1 MVGGFVR
8 DTLLQRE
15 THDMDFA
22 TDVSLS
28 TLTSL
33 FPHSLV
39 FAKFGTLSFRKDG
52 VDITIAHFR
61 KEGDYQDHRHPLK
74 VEFISSYQEDSIRR
88 DFTINA
94 LYVSKDFEIHDPTGY
109 GLADCESRILRFI
122 GEPEK
127 RIQEDPLRIIRALRF
142 QEELSL
148 TMEENTRK
156 AIDSSFLLSIN
167 CSSLKSSFKFSLPN
181 LPSVQIKNTTFFF
194 NLINFDT
201 VAPAPISMSSG

>member
-15 THDMDFA
+15 TNDMDFA

-28 TLTSL
+28 TLSSL

-127 RIQEDPLRIIRALRF
+127 RIHEDPLRIIRALRF

-156 AIDSSFLLSIN
+156 AVDSSFPLLKLLSLEKVKMELEK
-167 CSSLKSSFKFSLPN
+167 C
-181 LPSVQIKNTTFFF
+181 PSVVQQKVRETLNM
-194 NLINFDT
+194 
-201 VAPAPISMSSG
+201 V

>member
-28 TLTSL
+28 TLSSL

-39 FAKFGTLSFRKDG
+39 FAKFGTLS
-52 VDITIAHFR
+52 FR

-156 AIDSSFLLSIN
+156 AIDSSFPLLKLLSLEKVKMELEK
-167 CSSLKSSFKFSLPN
+167 C
-181 LPSVQIKNTTFFF
+181 PSVVQQKVRETLNM
-194 NLINFDT
+194 
-201 VAPAPISMSSG
+201 V